1 MSAIKVIAGD
11 FEAITYPA
19 DAFIQKRILGK
30 LKKVEKLADK
40 QGYAFARALG
50 IGVLGGV
57 IGCLAGFLVAG
68 IVGFVMGF
76 AAGAIVGGLLGGRQS
91 QICFSAELDG
101 GKKFTALTDVETFA
115 EIHAAQGKPVP
126 LEEENENAPDTLTE
140 DAQTWQ
146 GTLAWLSILAV
157 FMFVGLI
164 IFALRINP

>member
-115 EIHAAQGKPVP
+115 EIHAAQGKPVR
-126 LEEENENAPDTLTE
+126 LEEENENAPHTPTK
-140 DAQTWQ
+140 DAPTWQ
-146 GTLAWLSILAV
+146 SMLAV
-157 FMFVGLI
+157 VIFIGLI
-164 IFALRINP
+164 VFAFLINP